1 METFL
6 LEQRQRETLF
16 MSLTETFAYDVGT
29 GTNKNSNKLFNYT
42 LAKYQLRTLLRF

>member
-1 METFL
+1 
-6 LEQRQRETLF
+6 
-16 MSLTETFAYDVGT
+16 MSLKETFAYDVGT